1 MDYSVVNLKYKIL
14 ELYPEIINYGIDIFL
29 THDPERNRYEV
40 KLTLPA
46 PESTVFLGKTEADAC
61 MEGEKSD
68 FLEKSIERF
77 IDTIS
82 MTGMAEKGKYGENQS

>member
-14 ELYPEIINYGIDIFL
+14 ELYPEIINYGIDVYL

-61 MEGEKSD
+61 MGGKKSE
-68 FLEKSIERF
+68 FLEQSIERF
-77 IDTIS
+77 IGVIS
-82 MTGMAEKGKYGENQS
+82 MAITAGKG